1 MKIVLD
7 RRVCDVWEAACEA
20 DFADKFLGDEVEPT
34 ACTVMLV
41 EDDHKDILTFLIRDR
56 DDSEKEL
63 IIDDSN
69 INVAI
74 DSWLKA
80 YNEQQEKKKFV
91 PVDQVK

>member
-20 DFADKFLGDEVEPT
+20 DFADKFLGDEVVPT

-41 EDDHKDILTFLIRDR
+41 EDDNKDVLTFHIRER
-56 DDSEKEL
+56 DDTEKEL

-69 INVAI
+69 IATAI
-74 DSWLKA
+74 DSWIRA
-80 YNEQQEKKKFV
+80 YNEQQEKNRIV

>member
-1 MKIVLD
+1 MRIVLD

-20 DFADKFLGDEVEPT
+20 DFADKFLGDEVLPT

-41 EDDHKDILTFLIRDR
+41 EDDNTDILTFHIKDR

-69 INVAI
+69 IASAI
-74 DSWLKA
+74 DSWVKA
-80 YNEQQEKKKFV
+80 YNEQQTQRDVV
-91 PVDQVK
+91 PVEEVK